1 MLNLIITMM
10 YSYLIL
16 MILLLLVVLL
26 GPIFIDMDHLYTM
39 MEQNANKV
47 AEVPNAKSTST

>member
-1 MLNLIITMM
+1 MM